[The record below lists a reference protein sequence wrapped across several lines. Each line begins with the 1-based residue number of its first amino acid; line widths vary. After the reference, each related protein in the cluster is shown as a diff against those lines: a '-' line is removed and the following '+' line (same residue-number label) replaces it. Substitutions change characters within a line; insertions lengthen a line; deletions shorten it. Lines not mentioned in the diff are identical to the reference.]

1 MITEE
6 SEVTFSGDVFAVVDV
21 PSTKAMTAPQAKNV
35 IGRIRRGGKACR
47 TCRTHFRK
55 ILNSSLQNNDV
66 KWLALD
72 NIGWT
77 RTERSSCFP
86 KSLTSFSS
94 SFDRNKCNGLWRP
107 STNLCKGCS
116 LCYCDGIYGQVLLFV
131 CSMNHIQTHLFL
143 SRADDNDVRDIG
155 KDDFCWFYFTLCHVI
170 LTA

>member
-35 IGRIRRGGKACR
+35 IGRIRRGEKACR

-72 NIGWT
+72 NMG
-77 RTERSSCFP
+77 
-86 KSLTSFSS
+86 
-94 SFDRNKCNGLWRP
+94 
-107 STNLCKGCS
+107 
-116 LCYCDGIYGQVLLFV
+116 
-131 CSMNHIQTHLFL
+131 
-143 SRADDNDVRDIG
+143 
-155 KDDFCWFYFTLCHVI
+155 
-170 LTA
+170 